1 MSKNIVE
8 KYIELKGQFIILIS
22 GLPGCGK
29 QELGESI
36 ERDFKFKLLD
46 TYNYYKK
53 NYNTKITLS
62 EDQEIINL
70 YTDDAI
76 DWDKLNEDINK
87 YKQTGVIVIG
97 MSLPQNK
104 LLTEADY
111 HIHLNISKQVSIDK
125 LKDYIIENKDKYPE
139 DFKNIGTP
147 LEKLKMNKLIYPYYL
162 ETTKLAK
169 INKYIS
175 VKEMNHDQIY
185 DLVFTILIEFIQK
198 YLNDSV
204 KQTPNKQNINKQSQ
218 NMNFNLE
225 LLEEPKYSY
234 DDEIDMMKKYGDNK
248 TKNDDSDSDSDSN
261 SDSDDSISTG
271 NTNDT
276 SNDITS
282 NDITTDTIT
291 SNDITS
297 DDIITDTITNN
308 DISSDDI
315 TSDDIGTE

>member
-1 MSKNIVE
+1 MPNIVE
-8 KYIELKGQFIILIS
+8 KYIEMKGQFIILIS

-29 QELGESI
+29 QEIGELI

-46 TYNYYKK
+46 TYNYYKT
-53 NYNTKITLS
+53 NYDKKIILG

-87 YKQTGVIVIG
+87 FKSKGIVVIG
-97 MSLPQNK
+97 MSIPQNRII
-104 LLTEADY
+104 ADVDF

-125 LKDYIIENKDKYPE
+125 LKEYVTLNKDKFPD

-147 LEKLKMNKLIYPYYL
+147 FEKLKMNKLIYPYYL

-175 VKEMNHDQIY
+175 VKEMNNNQLY
-185 DLVFTILIEFIQK
+185 DMVFDVLIEFVQK

-204 KQTPNKQNINKQSQ
+204 KQNVNKNTQ

-225 LLEEPKYSY
+225 LLNEPRYSY
-234 DDEIDMMKKYGDNK
+234 DDEMDMMKKYGDVKKKINK
-248 TKNDDSDSDSDSN
+248 NDEDDSDSDSDSN
-261 SDSDDSISTG
+261 SDSDSYET
-271 NTNDT
+271 TNIDKTT
-276 SNDITS
+276 SNNIIS
-282 NDITTDTIT
+282 NSDM

-297 DDIITDTITNN
+297 DIITSDVIT
-308 DISSDDI
+308 SDDI
-315 TSDDIGTE
+315 TSDDIQTE